1 MEQGKA
7 VGIWIRVSTD
17 EQAKGDSPEHHEE
30 RAKLYAKFKD
40 WNVIEVY
47 HLEGVSGKSVIN
59 HPEAKRMLKDIREG
73 KITGLIF
80 SKLARLA
87 RNLRELLEFADIFKE
102 CGADLISLQ
111 ESIDTSTPAGRLF
124 YNIIASM
131 TEWERE
137 EISSRVSASVP
148 IRAQLGKPL
157 GGAAPYGYR
166 WKGKELQLDQ
176 HEAPIR
182 KLMYELYL
190 EHKRKLT
197 VCSIL
202 NERGYRTR
210 NGALFTNTTLERLL
224 RDPIAKGERRANYT
238 QSLGEKKHW
247 KMKPESDWVIISCPA
262 IITDEVWS
270 KCIAIL
276 DEFTNKREFKPRK
289 SVQLFAG
296 YLFCHCG
303 GKMYVP
309 SRTQK
314 YVCSVCNQISIAI
327 DDIEEIYFENLKSFL
342 LTKNDLETFK
352 DRSDESIIE
361 KQKQSETL
369 KRDKERIKGEV
380 SSLLNLHK
388 EGQIPT
394 KGFKSF
400 YDPLDTQLTQIE
412 AELIE
417 IEAQLDFIKMNK
429 LNGEAILDNAENLYE
444 RWPRLDLTVKRQIVE
459 ELTQSITIDRED
471 ILIKMGYTPNLF
483 GNTPKDARNHR
494 DS

>member
-40 WNVIEVY
+40 WDVQAVY

-59 HPEAKRMLKDIREG
+59 HPEAKRMLKDIRDG

-87 RNLRELLEFADIFKE
+87 RNLRELLEFADIFKQ

-157 GGAAPYGYR
+157 GGAAPFGYR

-182 KLMYELYL
+182 KLMYELYV

-197 VCSIL
+197 VCTIL
-202 NERGYRTR
+202 NERGFRTR

-247 KMKPESDWVIISCPA
+247 KMKPQSDWVITSCPA

-270 KCIAIL
+270 KCISIL

-296 YLFCHCG
+296 YLFCGCG

-309 SRTQK
+309 SRVSK
-314 YVCSVCNQISIAI
+314 YVCSVCNQTSIAI

-380 SSLLNLHK
+380 SSLLKLHK
-388 EGQIPT
+388 EGEIPT
-394 KGFKSF
+394 KGFKFF

-417 IEAQLDFIKMNK
+417 IEAQIDFIKMNK
-429 LNGEAILDNAENLYE
+429 LNGAAILDNAQNLYE
-444 RWPRLDLTVKRQIVE
+444 RWPARERTGQRRLV
-459 ELTQSITIDRED
+459 
-471 ILIKMGYTPNLF
+471 
-483 GNTPKDARNHR
+483 
-494 DS
+494 